1 MTLTRRSSYQ
11 LASNRSVFRSFW
23 VQILT
28 CKGRL
33 STMDITKLHVFI
45 FCKWM
50 RHLGRT
56 LMFTLVSAIVAL
68 ATFSTLSSALIPG
81 MKSDNIAAQAG
92 YILLTLIYIT
102 VVRHLKNLYESF
114 FFHHRPLFSLQKS
127 LFSLTFFRSSWCSSA
142 T

>member
-1 MTLTRRSSYQ
+1 
-11 LASNRSVFRSFW
+11 
-23 VQILT
+23 
-28 CKGRL
+28 
-33 STMDITKLHVFI
+33 MDITKLNVFI

-92 YILLTLIYIT
+92 YILLTLIYVT
-102 VVRHLKNLYESF
+102 VVRH
-114 FFHHRPLFSLQKS
+114 
-127 LFSLTFFRSSWCSSA
+127 
-142 T
+142 